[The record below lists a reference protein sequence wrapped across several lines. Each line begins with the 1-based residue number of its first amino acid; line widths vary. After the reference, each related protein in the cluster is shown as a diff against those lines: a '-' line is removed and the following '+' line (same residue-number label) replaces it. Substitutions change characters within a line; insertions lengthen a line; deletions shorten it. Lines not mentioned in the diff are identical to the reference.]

1 MTLGTGLQVRFWPA
15 FSTRR
20 SQPTRVHALVIR
32 SEEVGAPRSSPH
44 VLVLQAILDLAD
56 PIRRSGSYTRQGTIV
71 QVHCHQSPIW
81 SLGLCGGGCSGRRAY
96 RATADHSRG
105 RCLAGMREEGVFRPA
120 EGASDMAHRTTDAV
134 SLVGS
139 GEFVVCCGVTVIL
152 AENAM
157 FSL

>member
-1 MTLGTGLQVRFWPA
+1 MTLGDGLAGSILAWLQYQEIQ
-15 FSTRR
+15 S
-20 SQPTRVHALVIR
+20 TRVHALVIR

-71 QVHCHQSPIW
+71 QVHCHQFPIW
-81 SLGLCGGGCSGRRAY
+81 SLGLCGGCCSGRRAY

-105 RCLAGMREEGVFRPA
+105 RWLAGMREEGVFRPP
-120 EGASDMAHRTTDAV
+120 EEASDMAHRTTDAV

-139 GEFVVCCGVTVIL
+139 VEFVVCCGVTVIL
-152 AENAM
+152 A
-157 FSL
+157 